1 MQLLFHGK
9 SILLQLLLFYTIFF
23 SIGARIKLRAKNNQP
38 EQYFQISG
46 NKISTNSPA
55 SPGINYKTGDII
67 ALEKSFAEFLLTIYD
82 KL

>member
-23 SIGARIKLRAKNNQP
+23 SIGARIKLQAKNNQP

-46 NKISTNSPA
+46 KKISTNSPA

-67 ALEKSFAEFLLTIYD
+67 ALEKSFAQFLLTIYQRF
-82 KL
+82 

>member
-1 MQLLFHGK
+1 MLYA
-9 SILLQLLLFYTIFF
+9 S
-23 SIGARIKLRAKNNQP
+23 
-38 EQYFQISG
+38 ISG
-46 NKISTNSPA
+46 NKISTNSSD